1 MLNQRVHLARQ
12 SPTNL
17 ILLFWNNKL
26 LDALLLLL
34 LPSQAKLENLET
46 LGPGE
51 MSSSCFIQ
59 FRLAFKEKIFKRR
72 INLRVPLKH
81 SIKLILK
88 LLKIQLHL
96 LKNKQTKHH
105 HKLFWIWPSVS
116 HP

>member
-26 LDALLLLL
+26 LDTLLLLL